1 MKALKLE
8 GLTVR
13 DIDIENT
20 LEALQEA
27 VYGYIEAVTLIPDKV
42 TMLVN
47 EEGRLRGM
55 AANPAASALTG
66 LPIVGPAIIVG
77 VDGDEF
83 CDAPEEYAAR
93 IRRRF
98 PNKEKELPEGSEN
111 KYNHQ

>member
-1 MKALKLE
+1 MKVLKIE

-27 VYGYIEAVTLIPDKV
+27 VYGYIKAVTLIPDKV

-55 AANPAASALTG
+55 AANPAASAITG

-83 CDAPEEYAAR
+83 CDIPEDYVS
-93 IRRRF
+93 RF
-98 PNKEKELPEGSEN
+98 HFEHTDKEKGLPRWER
-111 KYNHQ
+111 KQI